1 MHNQKHLFQLPEGLH
16 YLNGAYMS
24 PLLTSSE
31 EAAIIDLQRKRNP
44 ASILPIDFF
53 TEAATLRSNFGKLI
67 NSDAAQ
73 IAIIPSVSYGIMN
86 AVQNIPLDNGQSV
99 IMVTEEFPSGFYA
112 VNAWCNRHSKTVQ
125 MIHPPETQHQRGALW
140 SQEIL
145 NSITEDTCAVVM
157 SSIHWTDGTLYD
169 LASIGKKCQEL
180 NVVFIVDGS
189 QSVGALPIDVQ
200 ECNIDALICTGYKWL
215 LGPYSLGMAYYGP
228 RFDQGSPIEESWM
241 TRSNAEDF
249 TSLTSYTDDY
259 KPGAMRYNVGEAS
272 NFGLLPILN
281 TSILQIL
288 EWGVEN
294 IQNYSNSL
302 ITPLTVFLTE
312 NNFQIEEESWRSKH
326 LFGFKLPPTID
337 RDTLVNH
344 LKSKNIIV
352 SARGN
357 SIRVSTH
364 VYNGE
369 EDVKAL
375 MEAMSDR

>member
-1 MHNQKHLFQLPEGLH
+1 M
-16 YLNGAYMS
+16 
-24 PLLTSSE
+24 
-31 EAAIIDLQRKRNP
+31 
-44 ASILPIDFF
+44 
-53 TEAATLRSNFGKLI
+53 
-67 NSDAAQ
+67 
-73 IAIIPSVSYGIMN
+73 
-86 AVQNIPLDNGQSV
+86 
-99 IMVTEEFPSGFYA
+99 
-112 VNAWCNRHSKTVQ
+112 
-125 MIHPPETQHQRGALW
+125 
-140 SQEIL
+140 
-145 NSITEDTCAVVM
+145 
-157 SSIHWTDGTLYD
+157 
-169 LASIGKKCQEL
+169 
-180 NVVFIVDGS
+180 VFIVDGS

-200 ECNIDALICTGYKWL
+200 VCNIDALICTGYKWL

-228 RFDQGSPIEESWM
+228 RFDHGCPIEESWM